1 MGALITS
8 DRTGAG
14 GARGLVMRVLGS
26 IAAILLYGWV
36 NAIVNPVATL
46 GAGQVA
52 GRQLENS
59 DTSFVVSYV
68 GMNFF
73 SHIGI
78 PFILLLV
85 VLAAI
90 WWRPVSGFFRAA
102 LLIGGALAAA
112 HPAQAYYDKTDFTE
126 AYTILPNESAFWIPD
141 TGANKDNQAQMESEA
156 FLNANKVALKRFIVP
171 HVKLSGSG
179 SFYDF
184 YVPAGRLIIVDR
196 TPFSREWVDSTE
208 RGTSRRKEGFPCQSK
223 EGLNISVGVSIGTSV
238 SETNAAKYLYHF
250 GVVSP
255 QGDRGDP
262 KIIFTSVYFS
272 RKLAE
277 VMDDVGRK
285 KVQTL
290 VCDQITA
297 RSFDQANNEAVQIME
312 NVKQKATAYF
322 ADVGITLDFI
332 GWADTFTFDST
343 VQEAVNRRY
352 IAGQDQAIAAL
363 LAPYAATI
371 QSLAAAEA
379 LRSFGHRT
387 DGKLPTTIVG
397 LPAELG
403 PLMTTLLKANPTPPA
418 GTGQGAGPG
427 QAPAP
432 GH

>member
-1 MGALITS
+1 MEMGALTTS
-8 DRTGAG
+8 GQPGAS
-14 GARGLVMRVLGS
+14 GARGLALRVLGS

-36 NAIVNPVATL
+36 NAILNPVATL
-46 GAGQVA
+46 GAGQMA
-52 GRQLENS
+52 GRQLDNS
-59 DTSFVVSYV
+59 DTSFVMSYV

-78 PFILLLV
+78 PFIVLLA

-102 LLIGGALAAA
+102 LLVGGALAAA
-112 HPAQAYYDKTDFTE
+112 HPALAYYDKTDFTE

-141 TGANKDNQAQMESEA
+141 TGANKDSQAQMESEA

-196 TPFSREWVDSTE
+196 TPFSREWVDATD

-238 SETNAAKYLYHF
+238 TEGNAAKYLFHF
-250 GVVSP
+250 GVVAP
-255 QGDRGDP
+255 QGDRSDP
-262 KIIFTSVYFS
+262 KIIFNSVYYS

-290 VCDQITA
+290 VCDEITA
-297 RSFDQANNEAVQIME
+297 RSFDQANNEAVKIMD
-312 NVKQKATAYF
+312 NVKEKAVAYF
-322 ADVGITLDFI
+322 VEQGITLDFI
-332 GWADTFTFDST
+332 GWADTFTFDPA

-352 IAGQDQAIAAL
+352 IASQDQAIAAL
-363 LAPYAATI
+363 LAPYTATI
-371 QSLAAAEA
+371 QSLAAADA
-379 LRSFGHRT
+379 LRSFGHKT
-387 DGKLPTTIVG
+387 DGRLPTTIVG

-403 PLMTTLLKANPTPPA
+403 PLMTTLLKANPSPPPA
-418 GTGQGAGPG
+418 GAGQGSAAG
-427 QAPAP
+427 
-432 GH
+432 H